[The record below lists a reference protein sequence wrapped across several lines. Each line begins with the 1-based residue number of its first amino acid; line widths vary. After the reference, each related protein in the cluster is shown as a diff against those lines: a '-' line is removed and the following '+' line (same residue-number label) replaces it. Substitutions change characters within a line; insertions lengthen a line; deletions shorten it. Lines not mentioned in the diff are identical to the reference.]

1 MSRVPEWLGR
11 LGAGLTEMSQRL
23 DERRA
28 QMEKD
33 GEAGAA
39 APEQDTGPRPGPGPG
54 LRSRPGPR
62 SRPGAGPRPARS
74 DTDPSLTE
82 PSLTEPQ
89 VTEPQVTGLSV
100 TDPSVAEEPVD
111 NRQVGEEWVGEEPV
125 GDRPVAEPSA
135 RTGVAGELP
144 EDGPAVTR
152 NGTRTAAALSGAV
165 PLSPQRRETSP
176 VPAPAPAVGPV
187 YQVHRPDPAHAVPWG
202 VRVAAEA
209 GWRLLVL
216 AGTVWVLMRV
226 ISAVQLVVLAFVA
239 AMLITALLQPAVARL
254 TRRGVPRGLATALSA
269 ILGFVIIGLIG
280 WFVTWQVMENIDNLS
295 SQVQDG
301 IDDLRRWL
309 LHSPFHVTNKQINGI
324 AKNLRDAVGANTDQ
338 ITSAGLEGVQ
348 VVVEALTG
356 ILLTVFSTLFL
367 LYDGRRIWEWSL
379 KLVPA
384 EARPALAGAG
394 PRAWRTLTAYVRGTV
409 IVALIDAI
417 FIGLGIYFLDVP
429 MAVPLAVFI
438 FLFSFIPLVGAVASG
453 TLAVVVA
460 LVTQGVFTA
469 VMTLAVVLAVQQIEG
484 HVLQPFI
491 LGRAVRVHP
500 LAVVLSVAA
509 GGMVAGIGG
518 AVVAVPLVAV
528 TNTVVGYL
536 RSYSREEARRSAEL
550 DEESPAFAVDA

>member
-1 MSRVPEWLGR
+1 MSRVPGWLGR
-11 LGAGLTEMSQRL
+11 VGAGLTRMSERL
-23 DERRA
+23 E
-28 QMEKD
+28 
-33 GEAGAA
+33 
-39 APEQDTGPRPGPGPG
+39 
-54 LRSRPGPR
+54 
-62 SRPGAGPRPARS
+62 
-74 DTDPSLTE
+74 
-82 PSLTEPQ
+82 
-89 VTEPQVTGLSV
+89 
-100 TDPSVAEEPVD
+100 
-111 NRQVGEEWVGEEPV
+111 
-125 GDRPVAEPSA
+125 
-135 RTGVAGELP
+135 
-144 EDGPAVTR
+144 
-152 NGTRTAAALSGAV
+152 
-165 PLSPQRRETSP
+165 QRREEARREDADEG
-176 VPAPAPAVGPV
+176 PAIHSDHARRPLDDTAGHTTEGTAEHASGGAVAEHAGAPRSGAGD
-187 YQVHRPDPAHAVPWG
+187 HRPDPAQAVPWG

-239 AMLITALLQPAVARL
+239 ALLITALLQPAVAWL
-254 TRRGVPRGLATALSA
+254 RRHGVPRGPATALTA
-269 ILGFVIIGLIG
+269 ILGFVIMGLIG

-295 SQVQDG
+295 DQVQDG
-301 IDDLRRWL
+301 IDELRNWL
-309 LHSPFHVTNKQINGI
+309 LNSPFHVTDKQINEI

-338 ITSAGLEGVQ
+338 ITSAGLEGVT

-356 ILLTVFSTLFL
+356 ILLAAFSTLFL
-367 LYDGRRIWEWSL
+367 LYDGKRIWQWSL

-384 EARPALAGAG
+384 AARPGVAGAG

-438 FLFSFIPLVGAVASG
+438 FLFAFIPLVGAVVSG
-453 TLAVVVA
+453 ALAVVVA
-460 LVTQGVFTA
+460 LVTQGVFAA
-469 VMTLAVVLAVQQIEG
+469 VMTLVVVLAVQQIEG
-484 HVLQPFI
+484 HILQPFI

-536 RSYSREEARRSAEL
+536 RAYSREAALRQTPKPHGATSTDAA
-550 DEESPAFAVDA
+550 PAADRVPGPPKTPDPPQPPADGPPPDTAPA